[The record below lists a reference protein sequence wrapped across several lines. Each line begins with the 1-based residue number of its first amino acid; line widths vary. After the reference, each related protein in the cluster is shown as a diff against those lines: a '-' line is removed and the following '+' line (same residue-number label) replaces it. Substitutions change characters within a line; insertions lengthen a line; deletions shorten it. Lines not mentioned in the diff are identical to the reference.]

1 MKTLFIKG
9 VEFFN
14 FLTAIGLRGL
24 FTPFD
29 DRRYPTLSVNH
40 PSPGKIKIT
49 TENGSA
55 ITMADT
61 DTLRLDL
68 DGSMSIVK
76 GPSHYSNKWQK
87 LFATTFLKKSAFRF
101 SKDPVFVP
109 YGCIALAY
117 DSNKSVTEREAVVYH
132 QPGKMIYGYEMVILF
147 NEKDQP
153 SEFFVRAEKSVNAF
167 ARFEKFIKEH
177 ELEQRESGAFDHI
190 REDAEAKFEA
200 KAAED
205 KARSARNQEKWTL
218 VRKLDTNVPV
228 LVEVDGRKLTV
239 RNRTIFRGQ
248 KLGGSKLDLDTA
260 FDSGVLHQIAAQVT
274 ARIEANAM

>member
-14 FLTAIGLRGL
+14 FLTALGLKGL
-24 FTPFD
+24 LTPFD
-29 DRRYPTLSVNH
+29 DANYPTLRVVH
-40 PSPGKIKIT
+40 PSPGKIQIT
-49 TENGSA
+49 TENDSA

-68 DGSMSIVK
+68 DGSMSVVK

-87 LFATTFLKKSAFRF
+87 LLATTFLKKSALHF
-101 SKDPVFVP
+101 SKDPVFISF
-109 YGCIALAY
+109 GCMALAY
-117 DSNKSVTEREAVVYH
+117 DSNKSVGEREVIFYH
-132 QPGKMIYGYEMVILF
+132 QPGKMIHGYELVILF
-147 NEKDQP
+147 NQKDKP

-190 REDAEAKFEA
+190 RETAQAKFEA
-200 KAAED
+200 KVAED

-274 ARIEANAM
+274 ERIEANAM